1 MLSSPQ
7 GLPESQR
14 EALVRHSFSI
24 LITNILL
31 FANFSTLFFPC
42 VLYHMLIQK
51 LVEHA
56 AFCSGARKHGP
67 ALLIRPKSRVLQFAS
82 YTFDASLVEILTT
95 LIVGGCVCVPDEYS
109 RLNAMAD
116 VINNMKVDTA
126 ILTPSIAQM
135 IDPSDVPGLRTLIL
149 AGEAMSPSHIST
161 WGHKVDLVNGYG
173 PSECSVVSAAKA
185 HISVGTSPTNI
196 GRGMG
201 PCWIVDPINHDR
213 LVPIGAVGELLVE
226 GPTLARGYLNNE
238 RKTSESFIK
247 NPKWTVAD
255 MSHSATQERR
265 MYKTG
270 DLVKYDPN
278 DSGEMIYI
286 GRKDHQAKLHGQ
298 RLELEEVEH
307 HLNGDL
313 AVRHGLVTLPAAG
326 NCAKKLVAVL
336 SLQALPVSTPTSGD
350 LDMIDS
356 STASEHLVEIR
367 ERLGAH
373 LPMYM
378 IPSIWLVLRNLPL
391 LASGKL
397 DRRHIEQFVESMS
410 DDTYQRIAAVG
421 TPGSSNG
428 LEMTNIERR
437 LQIIWGNV
445 LNLPREKIGL
455 NCSFIN
461 LVSDVGVK
469 TLTVY

>member
-1 MLSSPQ
+1 MRAISHADP
-7 GLPESQR
+7 
-14 EALVRHSFSI
+14 
-24 LITNILL
+24 
-31 FANFSTLFFPC
+31 
-42 VLYHMLIQK
+42 K

-56 AFCSGARKHGP
+56 AFCSGASKHGP
-67 ALLIRPKSRVLQFAS
+67 ALLIRPKARVLQFAS

-95 LIVGGCVCVPDEYS
+95 LIVGGCVCVPDESS
-109 RLNAMAD
+109 RLNAITD
-116 VINNMKVDTA
+116 VINNMNVDTA
-126 ILTPSIAQM
+126 LLTPSVAQM
-135 IDPSDVPGLRTLIL
+135 INPSHVPGLRTLVL
-149 AGEAMSPSHIST
+149 VGEAMTPSHIST
-161 WGHKVDLVNGYG
+161 WAHKVDLVNGYG
-173 PSECSVVSAAKA
+173 PSECSVAAAAKA
-185 HISVGTSPTNI
+185 HKSVGTSPTNI
-196 GRGMG
+196 GRGIG
-201 PCWIVDPINHDR
+201 TCWIVDPKNHDR

-247 NPKWTVAD
+247 NPKWAVA
-255 MSHSATQERR
+255 HIGYSATQERR

-286 GRKDHQAKLHGQ
+286 GRKDNQAKLHGQ

-307 HLNGDL
+307 HLNADL

-336 SLQALPVSTPTSGD
+336 SLQAFPVSTPTSGD

-356 STASEHLVEIR
+356 STASEHFVGIR

-373 LPMYM
+373 LPIYM
-378 IPSIWLVLRNLPL
+378 IPSTWVVLRNLPL

-410 DDTYQRIAAVG
+410 DDTYQQIVAVG
-421 TPGSSNG
+421 TPDSSNG
-428 LEMTNIERR
+428 LEMTDIERR
-437 LQIIWGNV
+437 LQSIWGHV
-445 LNLPREKIGL
+445 LNLPPETVGL
-455 NCSFIN
+455 NCSFIH
-461 LVSDVGVK
+461 LVSDAGVRG
-469 TLTVY
+469 